1 IATARLSLGGVA
13 HTPWRARRAEQIL
26 IGAPATDDTFA
37 AAADAEPADAEPLPG
52 NEFKVE
58 LTRRTLIAQLRM
70 LTERGI
76 R

>member
-1 IATARLSLGGVA
+1 
-13 HTPWRARRAEQIL
+13 
-26 IGAPATDDTFA
+26 
-37 AAADAEPADAEPLPG
+37 ADAEPLPG

>member
-1 IATARLSLGGVA
+1 MLA
-13 HTPWRARRAEQIL
+13 
-26 IGAPATDDTFA
+26 GAAADADVFS
-37 AAADAEPADAEPLPG
+37 AAADAELDAAEPLPG

-70 LTERGI
+70 LTERG